1 MINYKDLFDVILK
14 EFTINGEVHKRYFHT
29 IGVVE
34 MALTLNKKLK
44 LNIDSDKV
52 FASAILH
59 DVAKLM
65 PKEEM
70 LDILKDEYSDLYE
83 ELKDYPNVWHS
94 FVGAYVAKTKY
105 NIQDNEVLDA
115 IKYHTTGKINM
126 NNLEKLIFVSDY
138 IEKITRN
145 YESMIETR
153 MIAYKSL
160 DDALVK
166 TLSDTIEY
174 LKKEEKAIYSLTLD
188 TYNYY
193 LEKGRCNVQ

>member
-1 MINYKDLFDVILK
+1 
-14 EFTINGEVHKRYFHT
+14 
-29 IGVVE
+29 
-34 MALTLNKKLK
+34 
-44 LNIDSDKV
+44 
-52 FASAILH
+52 
-59 DVAKLM
+59 
-65 PKEEM
+65 
-70 LDILKDEYSDLYE
+70 
-83 ELKDYPNVWHS
+83 
-94 FVGAYVAKTKY
+94 
-105 NIQDNEVLDA
+105 
-115 IKYHTTGKINM
+115 M

-160 DDALVK
+160 DEALVK

-193 LEKGRCNVQ
+193 LGKRKM

>member
-1 MINYKDLFDVILK
+1 MTQSLSHSVSSSLQVPPSII
-14 EFTINGEVHKRYFHT
+14 
-29 IGVVE
+29 
-34 MALTLNKKLK
+34 
-44 LNIDSDKV
+44 SDKV

-115 IKYHTTGKINM
+115 IKYH
-126 NNLEKLIFVSDY
+126 S
-138 IEKITRN
+138 
-145 YESMIETR
+145 
-153 MIAYKSL
+153 SL
-160 DDALVK
+160 
-166 TLSDTIEY
+166 
-174 LKKEEKAIYSLTLD
+174 
-188 TYNYY
+188 NH
-193 LEKGRCNVQ
+193 